1 MTLNKNN
8 KTKEVTMGTESRL
21 SKTIKGKLAVAYRYV
36 MYGPE
41 GVGKS
46 SLAADAPSPIFLD
59 IDDGSAGLDV
69 ARYPFRDEDGGHVP
83 LTYAEVIGAL
93 EDLEANPHEYKTL
106 VIDTA
111 DRLEALMWKH
121 ILKRDSVPSALN
133 KSGKEFHSIEEFG
146 YGKGYQLAVDEWRE
160 LGRRLDA
167 LRSKRGMTI
176 VILAHTQ
183 IRTFKNPEGEDYDRY
198 SLRINEKAA
207 GFLREWADTT
217 GFACFEEGGSKLDPD
232 AKAKGY
238 STGRRLLKLVRTATY
253 DAKTRLAL
261 PEQVELDP
269 DHPWAPLAAA
279 ITKSDAQ
286 TPVSLAADI
295 EIELARIGDADISA
309 KVHEGVA
316 KAVAENNKG
325 ALGRCLLKLQK
336 TKPKEGKES
345 VTNV

>member
-1 MTLNKNN
+1 
-8 KTKEVTMGTESRL
+8 MGTESRL
-21 SKTIKGKLAVAYRYV
+21 SKAIKGKLAVAYRYV

-46 SLAADAPSPIFLD
+46 SLAADAPNPIFFD
-59 IDDGSAGLDV
+59 VDDGSAGLDV
-69 ARYPFRDEDGGHVP
+69 TRYKFRDDDAGGHVP
-83 LTYAEVIGAL
+83 LSYAEVIAAL
-93 EDLEANPHEYKTL
+93 EDLENNEHDYKTL

-121 ILKRDSVPSALN
+121 ILKRESQPSALN

-160 LGRRLDA
+160 LCRRLDA

-198 SLRINEKAA
+198 SLRINEKAG

-261 PEQVELDP
+261 PEEVELAS
-269 DHPWAPLAAA
+269 DHPWAPLAEA
-279 ITKSDAQ
+279 IAKSDSQ
-286 TPVSLAADI
+286 TPVTLAADI
-295 EIELARIGDADISA
+295 ETELGRIADAEISA
-309 KVHEGVA
+309 KVRDGVK

-325 ALGRCLLKLQK
+325 ALGRCLLKLKK
-336 TKPKEGKES
+336 TQPKEGKE
-345 VTNV
+345 NVNHV